1 MLVAVNQWECYSLE
15 QNNYI
20 KERKKIKTF
29 VEFSFLRLG
38 LVLKPWLTWYLL
50 QSLGCLL
57 TLGNSPAQ
65 PPKGYDYG

>member
-1 MLVAVNQWECYSLE
+1 MLVAVNQREYYSLE

-38 LVLKPWLTWYLL
+38 LVL
-50 QSLGCLL
+50 
-57 TLGNSPAQ
+57 
-65 PPKGYDYG
+65 